1 MGLAAID
8 PHNHKVQYTEIYEIP
23 KFGAKKPN
31 SKQDT
36 TIWKH
41 QNLQKIVWPC
51 PDDQIFLCNFSV
63 FKWLHLS
70 QN

>member
-41 QNLQKIVWPC
+41 QNLQKKCMAIRTLC
-51 PDDQIFLCNFSV
+51 PDDQIFV
-63 FKWLHLS
+63 
-70 QN
+70 